1 MLTNL
6 ATKFK
11 NSTVGNFFLTVLS
24 NFFNWVHQKSFFGI
38 FKNVDRKFMKFLF
51 VGALNTAF
59 GYSVYALF
67 VTLHASHN
75 VALTIQYIL
84 GVLWNFKTT
93 GVIVFKNHDNTRI
106 VRFFLSYVVT
116 YSINLVCLNL
126 LVNFGVG
133 KYLSQAIM
141 VLPMAVLSFIIFKTF
156 VFKAKNKGVNNAD
169 NAL

>member
-1 MLTNL
+1 
-6 ATKFK
+6 
-11 NSTVGNFFLTVLS
+11 
-24 NFFNWVHQKSFFGI
+24 
-38 FKNVDRKFMKFLF
+38 MKFLF

-116 YSINLVCLNL
+116 YSINLVCLNI
-126 LVNFGVG
+126 LVNIGIG

-156 VFKAKNKGVNNAD
+156 VFKVKNKGVDNANNA
-169 NAL
+169 L